1 MHRSSLPKIGYE
13 NTTLADI
20 AKESRVSRGIL
31 YYYFSNNED
40 LVESWRIALK
50 ILFKLPL
57 RVLKENCR

>member
-1 MHRSSLPKIGYE
+1 MSKIGYE

-40 LVESWRIALK
+40 LVSKVLAYSSENIIQTTIK
-50 ILFKLPL
+50 GIKGKLQM
-57 RVLKENCR
+57 K